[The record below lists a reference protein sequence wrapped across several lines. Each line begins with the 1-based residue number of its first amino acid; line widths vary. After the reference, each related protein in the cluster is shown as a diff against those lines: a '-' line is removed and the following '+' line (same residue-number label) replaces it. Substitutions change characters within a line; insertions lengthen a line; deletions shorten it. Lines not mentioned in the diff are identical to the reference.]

1 MKRLSVLFL
10 LVCLVAAVPAQ
21 TTKKA
26 SPQRKTA
33 TTKSSQTKKTST
45 KKTSAQSKKTNTQ
58 QKKQPVTVKGLKQ
71 EQQQVRK
78 QIQEQE
84 RKLRANEQ
92 NVKKRLENLLVIN
105 NEIADKRKSIDNIR
119 MDITRLEGNI
129 QMLEAQ
135 MKVLDH
141 ELDDR
146 KQRYIKSMRYM
157 HGHRNIESKLMFIF
171 SAKNFS
177 QMYRRLRFMREYA
190 SYQQTQGEAV
200 KSMQAQVQEAF
211 NELTD
216 SKYRKDTL
224 LTLGEKERRMLEDKQ
239 VEQQKVVTSLQKQQK
254 TIQSIIDQQKKRD
267 AELNARIDKLIAEEI
282 ARAKARAEAEAKRKA
297 AEEAAKKR
305 AEEEARRKAAEA
317 AAAKKRA
324 EELARKKA
332 AAEAAAREN
341 ARRIAEAKAKEEKA
355 KAEARAAAAKKDAEA
370 KAAAERAAREAE
382 RARLEAERKAKADAE
397 ARKKEL
403 AEANKREA
411 AEKRRLEAEA
421 KKRAEESKAEYS
433 VSTVDRQLSGNFE
446 SNRGRLPM
454 PITGSY
460 RIMNHFGTNHVTDV
474 KGHVTLDKKGIDIKG
489 QPGAAVRCIFDGEV
503 SAVFGYAGTT
513 VVIVR
518 HGSYLSVYCD
528 LASVNVSRGQKVS
541 ARQTLGKVGADG
553 VMQFQLRRGNEKLNP
568 ENWLAR

>member
-1 MKRLSVLFL
+1 MKRLFVLFL
-10 LVCLVAAVPAQ
+10 LAFLVAAVPAQ
-21 TTKKA
+21 TTKKTSA
-26 SPQRKTA
+26 QRKTA

-45 KKTSAQSKKTNTQ
+45 KKTS
-58 QKKQPVTVKGLKQ
+58 QKKSNTTQKQQVTVKGLKQ

-119 MDITRLEGNI
+119 MDITRLESNI

-141 ELDDR
+141 ELDER

-157 HGHRNIESKLMFIF
+157 HGHRNIESKLMFVF

-190 SYQQTQGEAV
+190 AYQQTQGEAV
-200 KSMQAQVQEAF
+200 KSMQGQVQEAF
-211 NELTD
+211 NELTV

-224 LTLGEKERRMLEDKQ
+224 LTRGEKERRQLEDKQ
-239 VEQQKVVTSLQKQQK
+239 VEQQKVVSSLQKQQK
-254 TIQSIIDQQKKRD
+254 TIQGIIDQQKKRD

-297 AEEAAKKR
+297 AEEARRKA

-355 KAEARAAAAKKDAEA
+355 KAEARAAAAKKNAEA

-382 RARLEAERKAKADAE
+382 QARQAAERKAKADAE

-403 AEANKREA
+403 AEAKKREA

-421 KKRAEESKAEYS
+421 KKRASESKAEYT
-433 VSTVDRQLSGNFE
+433 VSAVDRQMSGNFE
-446 SNRGRLPM
+446 SNRGRLPF
-454 PITGSY
+454 PVTGSY
-460 RIMNHFGTNHVTDV
+460 RIMNRFGTNTVTDV
-474 KGHVTLDKKGIDIKG
+474 KGHVTLDN
-489 QPGAAVRCIFDGEV
+489 DGEV
-503 SAVFGYAGTT
+503 SAVFSYSGTT
-513 VVIVR
+513 VIIVR

-528 LASVNVSRGQKVS
+528 LASVSVSRGQKVS
-541 ARQTLGKVGADG
+541 ARQTLGRLGSEG
-553 VMQFQLRRGNEKLNP
+553 VMQFQLRKGNALLNP
-568 ENWLAR
+568 EAWLSR

>member
-1 MKRLSVLFL
+1 M
-10 LVCLVAAVPAQ
+10 AAVPAQ

-45 KKTSAQSKKTNTQ
+45 KKTSTQTKKTNTQ

-254 TIQSIIDQQKKRD
+254 TIQSIR
-267 AELNARIDKLIAEEI
+267 
-282 ARAKARAEAEAKRKA
+282 
-297 AEEAAKKR
+297 
-305 AEEEARRKAAEA
+305 
-317 AAAKKRA
+317 
-324 EELARKKA
+324 
-332 AAEAAAREN
+332 
-341 ARRIAEAKAKEEKA
+341 
-355 KAEARAAAAKKDAEA
+355 
-370 KAAAERAAREAE
+370 
-382 RARLEAERKAKADAE
+382 
-397 ARKKEL
+397 
-403 AEANKREA
+403 
-411 AEKRRLEAEA
+411 
-421 KKRAEESKAEYS
+421 
-433 VSTVDRQLSGNFE
+433 
-446 SNRGRLPM
+446 
-454 PITGSY
+454 
-460 RIMNHFGTNHVTDV
+460 
-474 KGHVTLDKKGIDIKG
+474 
-489 QPGAAVRCIFDGEV
+489 
-503 SAVFGYAGTT
+503 SAM
-513 VVIVR
+513 R
-518 HGSYLSVYCD
+518 
-528 LASVNVSRGQKVS
+528 N
-541 ARQTLGKVGADG
+541 
-553 VMQFQLRRGNEKLNP
+553 
-568 ENWLAR
+568 

>member
-1 MKRLSVLFL
+1 MKRLFVLFL
-10 LVCLVAAVPAQ
+10 LAFLVAAVPAQ
-21 TTKKA
+21 TTKKTSA
-26 SPQRKTA
+26 QRKTA
-33 TTKSSQTKKTST
+33 TTKSSQNR
-45 KKTSAQSKKTNTQ
+45 KTSAKRRSA
-58 QKKQPVTVKGLKQ
+58 QKKSGAAQKKSQVTVKGLKQ
-71 EQQQVRK
+71 EQQQVRR

-84 RKLRANEQ
+84 RRLRANEQ

-119 MDITRLEGNI
+119 LDISRLESNI

-135 MKVLDH
+135 MKVLDR
-141 ELDDR
+141 ELEER

-157 HGHRNIESKLMFIF
+157 HGHRNIQSQLMFVF

-190 SYQQTQGEAV
+190 AYQQTQGEAV
-200 KSMQAQVQEAF
+200 KSMQGQVQEAF

-224 LTLGEKERRMLEDKQ
+224 LTRGEKERRQLEDKQ
-239 VEQQKVVTSLQKQQK
+239 VEQQKVVSSLQKQQK
-254 TIQSIIDQQKKRD
+254 TIQGIIDKQKKRD

-297 AEEAAKKR
+297 AEEARRKA
-305 AEEEARRKAAEA
+305 AEEEARRKAAEE

-355 KAEARAAAAKKDAEA
+355 KADARAAAAKKNAEA

-382 RARLEAERKAKADAE
+382 RARLEAERRAKADAE

-403 AEANKREA
+403 AEAKKREA

-421 KKRAEESKAEYS
+421 KKRASMSKTEYA

-446 SNRGRLPM
+446 SNRGRLPF
-454 PITGSY
+454 PVTGSY
-460 RIMNHFGTNHVTDV
+460 RIMNRFGTNTVTDV

-489 QPGAAVRCIFDGEV
+489 QPGATVRCIFDGEV
-503 SAVFGYAGTT
+503 SAVFSYSGTT
-513 VVIVR
+513 VIIVR

-528 LASVNVSRGQKVS
+528 LASVSVSRGQKVS
-541 ARQTLGKVGADG
+541 ARQTLGRLGSEG
-553 VMQFQLRRGNEKLNP
+553 VMQFQLRKGNALLNP
-568 ENWLAR
+568 EAWLSR